1 MAVEPSPQIVPSFH
15 GQLRPVYLTI
25 YATGGLLGLPLL
37 IATSFFSTR
46 IPRQPILINFYFTWV
61 FTSISYTIVAFHGT
75 VAEASHLLCSAQA
88 ALINGTPT
96 MSGVATFLVVFQIW
110 RTFRDPLEQRVY
122 RGRCGCSEKATLI
135 IMLSLPYIVFF
146 IFLIISI
153 VLQIKFPDSLDR
165 RNGLY
170 CTIMG
175 VPFRR
180 WSVPMFS
187 IALLLLMIVFES
199 SIALRYYR
207 ARKRI
212 VSSFPLAHRS
222 TSRGLVIRI
231 SLFNLYLFVT
241 FGASIVFVT
250 GKAKAWPYMIQAG
263 LPLVAFLLFASQ
275 KNVLMAWCF
284 WRKPSKERFS
294 GDSDPPQPFN
304 RTRSTETDVDLISP
318 LATSHEQ
325 EERGSST
332 RVITL
337 ETSFRTEQRNL
348 KGIEKPG
355 VSIISIE

>member
-1 MAVEPSPQIVPSFH
+1 MATKNYMPDDEKLMLLLFH
-15 GQLRPVYLTI
+15 TFR
-25 YATGGLLGLPLL
+25 
-37 IATSFFSTR
+37 
-46 IPRQPILINFYFTWV
+46 
-61 FTSISYTIVAFHGT
+61 AFHGT

-135 IMLSLPYIVFF
+135 I
-146 IFLIISI
+146 
-153 VLQIKFPDSLDR
+153 LQIKFPDSLDR

-275 KNVLMAWCF
+275 KNILMAWCF

-294 GDSDPPQPFN
+294 GDSAPPQPFN

-337 ETSFRTEQRNL
+337 ETSFRTGQRNL